1 MLSSLVYIGEILN
14 IDFIH
19 TGACITECESSNPSI
34 ICYGGLLEPHI
45 EQMRAMHPGK
55 VSSPSYRSFSY

>member
-34 ICYGGLLEPHI
+34 ICYGGLLEPH
-45 EQMRAMHPGK
+45 RANAGNASWK
-55 VSSPSYRSFSY
+55 GI